1 MQNES
6 NQLSRCGRFSENGE
20 EYILA
25 HRDQEPR
32 QWFNYLWN
40 DRFIAQITA
49 DGGGQSFFRHVGGIR
64 TQLTRGPRRIYL
76 RDRETLDLHAFPAAS
91 TEVVFGQGYTTWRG
105 EWRGVHIELQISVT
119 DGLPAELWTV
129 RLSDTTGG
137 NREFDLVSAMQID
150 LSGYPTPF
158 HITSIR
164 SAYDAPRNL
173 LQFLNIDVACTH
185 PYFNGFAAC
194 DQPVQHYDA
203 AGMMFAGK
211 GGFENPGS
219 LQGGGNLTDTPY
231 GGYGA
236 IAALQ
241 TAVSLGGNQSRC
253 VRFVYGTYDKLA
265 ELHRGI
271 GQLFAEAA
279 ALRSGPTQADCA
291 RNDRFRMKTPDAE
304 LDRLFN
310 SWAKHN
316 LQFCIHWTRIY
327 SRGFRDVLQDAMGA
341 SSIDPDQSRGKIL
354 AALGH
359 VYRSGRCVRA
369 WDAVNTL
376 QNELYTDGPIWI
388 PLALNAYLAET
399 GDFAL
404 LDEVVPWHDGG
415 EAGVF
420 EHLLR
425 ALDFLYGDRDER
437 GLCRIHDGDWADM
450 CQTLGRE
457 GRGVG
462 VWLSIALYN
471 ALNETAKLARHLGK
485 TDLAGQMQTRAAEM
499 KTAVNAHGWDGG
511 WYLFAHNDENRAIGS
526 SAATEGRIFLNP
538 QSWAVL
544 SGLAEGERKDACL
557 KAIDT
562 ELDSTVGPYLLAPA
576 YTDMDAGVG
585 SVTGS
590 PTGVIENGS
599 CYCHAAAFKIVA
611 DCVAGRG
618 GRAYQTLRAIM
629 PGGDADQ
636 QNENAD
642 CPPFAFTN
650 SRAAMWHRYLAGRS
664 LGLWITGTVA
674 WSWVACTEWIL
685 GIRKTFDGLIVDP
698 CIPAHWD
705 GFTVHRLY
713 RGCAYEITVE
723 NPEHVEQGVRGV
735 RVDGEVWSK
744 QALPILPG
752 MIVKVV
758 VTMGRWKQP
767 ALTVAGE
774 E

>member
-1 MQNES
+1 MINS
-6 NQLSRCGRFSENGE
+6 NQLSRCGRFSANSE
-20 EYILA
+20 EYILG
-25 HRDQEPR
+25 HRDLEPR
-32 QWFNYLWN
+32 QWLNYHWN
-40 DRFIAQITA
+40 SRFIAQTTS

-64 TQLTRGPRRIYL
+64 TQLNRGPRRIYL
-76 RDRETLDLHAFPAAS
+76 RDCTSNDVHAFPTAA

-105 EWRGVHIELQISVT
+105 DWQGVRIELQVSVA
-119 DGLPAELWTV
+119 DNLPAELWTV
-129 RLSDTTGG
+129 RLTGSPG
-137 NREFDLVSAMQID
+137 QNREFDLIGAMQID

-164 SAYDAPRNL
+164 SEYDSARDL
-173 LQFLNIDVACTH
+173 LKFINIDVACTH
-185 PYFNGFAAC
+185 PYFNGFAVC
-194 DQPVQHYDA
+194 DQPVTHYDA

-211 GGFENPGS
+211 GSFEAPGS
-219 LQGGGNLTDTPY
+219 LQNGGNLTDTPY
-231 GGYGA
+231 GGYGT

-241 TAVSLGGNQSRC
+241 TAVKLTGNQSHL
-253 VRFVYGTYDKLA
+253 VRFVYGTYDRLP
-265 ELHRGI
+265 ELHKGI
-271 GQLFAEAA
+271 AKLFAEPAVW
-279 ALRSGPTQADCA
+279 RSGPTAAARA
-291 RNDRFRMKTPDAE
+291 RNERFLVTTPDAE
-304 LDRLFN
+304 LNRLFN

-341 SSIDPDQSRGKIL
+341 SSIDPDQSREKIL

-376 QNELYTDGPIWI
+376 QDELYTDGPIWI

-404 LDEVVPWHDGG
+404 LDEVIPWHDGG
-415 EAGVF
+415 EASVF
-420 EHLLR
+420 DHLLA
-425 ALDFLYGDRDER
+425 ALNFLYGDRDER

-450 CQTLGRE
+450 CQTLGRQ

-462 VWLSIALYN
+462 VWLTIALHN
-471 ALNETAKLARHLGK
+471 ALNETSKLVQYLGK
-485 TDLAGQMQTRAAEM
+485 DQLVAEMQARAAEV
-499 KTAVNAHGWDGG
+499 KQAVNTHGWDGD
-511 WYLFAHNDENRAIGS
+511 WYLFAHNDENRAIGT
-526 SAATEGRIFLNP
+526 AAAKEGRIFLNP

-544 SGLAEGERKDACL
+544 SGLAEGERKQACL

-618 GRAYQTLRAIM
+618 AQAYKTLRAIM

-650 SRAAMWHRYLAGRS
+650 SRAAMGHPYLAGRS

-674 WSWVACTEWIL
+674 WGWVACTEWIL
-685 GIRKTFDGLIVDP
+685 GIRKTFAGLIIDP
-698 CIPAHWD
+698 CIPADWD

-713 RGCAYEITVE
+713 RGCTYEITVE
-723 NPEHVEQGVRGV
+723 NPEHIEHGVREV
-735 RVDGEVWSK
+735 RVDGEAWNK
-744 QALPILPG
+744 QVLPIRSGETVRVRVL
-752 MIVKVV
+752 
-758 VTMGRWKQP
+758 MGKKK
-767 ALTVAGE
+767 VAGASSSGSK
-774 E
+774 

>member
-1 MQNES
+1 MPGA
-6 NQLSRCGRFSENGE
+6 NQLGRCGRFSENGE
-20 EYILA
+20 EFILA
-25 HRDQEPR
+25 RRDLEPR
-32 QWFNYLWN
+32 QWLNYLWN
-40 DRFIAQITA
+40 DRFIAQTTA

-64 TQLTRGPRRIYL
+64 TQLNRGPRRIYL
-76 RDRETLDLHAFPAAS
+76 RDLASQEVHAFPAAA

-105 EWRGVHIELQISVT
+105 TWQGIAIELQIAVT
-119 DGLPAELWTV
+119 DKLPAELWTV
-129 RLSDTTGG
+129 RLTDTTGR
-137 NREFDLVSAMQID
+137 NRELDLIAALQID

-164 SAYDAPRNL
+164 SEFEPAHNL
-173 LQFLNIDVACTH
+173 LKFINIDVACTH

-203 AGMMFAGK
+203 AGMMFAGQ
-211 GGFENPGS
+211 GGLDNPGS

-241 TAVSLGGNQSRC
+241 TAVSPDGNQSRT
-253 VRFVYGTYDKLA
+253 VRFVFGTYDQPA
-265 ELHRGI
+265 ELDAGLES
-271 GQLFAEAA
+271 LFAQPPE
-279 ALRSGPTQADCA
+279 LRRGPTPSDRA

-341 SSIDPDQSRGKIL
+341 TTIDPDQSREKIL

-359 VYRSGRCVRA
+359 VYQSGRCVRA

-415 EAGVF
+415 EASVF
-420 EHLLR
+420 DHLLR

-485 TDLAGQMQTRAAEM
+485 SDLAGQMLARAAEM
-499 KTAVNAHGWDGG
+499 KMAVNAHGWDGG
-511 WYLFAHNDENRAIGS
+511 WYLFAHNDENRAIGT
-526 SAATEGRIFLNP
+526 AAAKEGRIFLNP

-544 SGLAEGERKDACL
+544 SGLAEGERKEACL

-576 YTDMDAGVG
+576 YTDRDAGVG

-618 GRAYQTLRAIM
+618 GQAYKTLRAIM

-636 QNENAD
+636 RNENAD

-650 SRAAMWHRYLAGRS
+650 SRAAMWHPYLAGRS

-713 RGCAYEITVE
+713 RGCTYEISVE
-723 NPEHVEQGVRGV
+723 NPEHIEHGVREV
-735 RVDGEVWSK
+735 RVDGELWSN
-744 QALPILPG
+744 QTLPVRPG
-752 MIVKVV
+752 GTIHVRVI
-758 VTMGRWKQP
+758 MGRLKQP
-767 ALTVAGE
+767 VLTAAGE

>member
-1 MQNES
+1 MHNQG
-6 NQLSRCGRFSENGE
+6 NQLSQCGHFSGNGE
-20 EYILA
+20 EYILE

-32 QWFNYLWN
+32 QWLNYLWN
-40 DRFIAQITA
+40 DRFIAQTTA
-49 DGGGQSFFRHVGGIR
+49 DGGGQSFFRHLGGIR
-64 TQLTRGPRRIYL
+64 TQLNRGPRRIYL
-76 RDRETLDLHAFPAAS
+76 RDRASQELHAFPTAS

-105 EWRGVHIELQISVT
+105 EWQGVRIELQITVT
-119 DGLPAELWTV
+119 DELPAELWTV
-129 RLSDTTGG
+129 RLCDTTGR

-164 SAYDAPRNL
+164 SAYDGTRNL
-173 LQFLNIDVACTH
+173 LQFLNIDVACTQ

-211 GGFENPGS
+211 GSFESPGS
-219 LQGGGNLTDTPY
+219 LQCGGNLSDTPY

-241 TAVSLGGNQSRC
+241 SGVSLGGNQSC
-253 VRFVYGTYDKLA
+253 TVRFVYGTYDKTA
-265 ELHRGI
+265 ELYDGLE
-271 GQLFAEAA
+271 GLFLQAPE
-279 ALRSGPTQADCA
+279 LRCGPTAADRA
-291 RNDRFRMKTPDAE
+291 RNERFVMKTPDAE

-341 SSIDPDQSRGKIL
+341 TTIDPDQSREKIL
-354 AALGH
+354 AALAH
-359 VYRSGRCVRA
+359 VYQSGRCVRA

-388 PLALNAYLAET
+388 PLALNAYLSET

-404 LDEVVPWHDGG
+404 LDEIVPWHDGG
-415 EAGVF
+415 EATVF
-420 EHLLR
+420 EHLLC
-425 ALDFLYGDRDER
+425 ALEFLYGDRDAR

-462 VWLSIALYN
+462 VWLSIALFN
-471 ALNETAKLARHLGK
+471 ALNETAKLATHLGK
-485 TDLAGQMQTRAAEM
+485 RDLAQQMQTRAADL
-499 KTAVNAHGWDGG
+499 KQAVNEHGWDGE

-526 SAATEGRIFLNP
+526 AAAKEGRIFLNP

-544 SGLAEGERKDACL
+544 SGLADEDRKEACL
-557 KAIDT
+557 KAIDE
-562 ELDSTVGPYLLAPA
+562 ELDSTLGPYLLAPA
-576 YTDMDAGVG
+576 YTDMDTGVG

-618 GRAYQTLRAIM
+618 GQAYKTLRAIM

-636 QNENAD
+636 HNENGD

-650 SRAAMWHRYLAGRS
+650 SRAAMWHPYLAGRS

-685 GIRKTFDGLIVDP
+685 GIRKTFDGLMVDP
-698 CIPAHWD
+698 CIPAHWE
-705 GFTVHRLY
+705 GFTVHRIY
-713 RGCAYEITVE
+713 RGCAYEITVK
-723 NPEHVEQGVRGV
+723 NPEHIERGVREI
-735 RVDGEVWSK
+735 RVDGEVWSN
-744 QALPILPG
+744 QTLPVRHG
-752 MIVKVV
+752 GTAKVLV
-758 VTMGRWKQP
+758 IMGKKF
-767 ALTVAGE
+767 
-774 E
+774 